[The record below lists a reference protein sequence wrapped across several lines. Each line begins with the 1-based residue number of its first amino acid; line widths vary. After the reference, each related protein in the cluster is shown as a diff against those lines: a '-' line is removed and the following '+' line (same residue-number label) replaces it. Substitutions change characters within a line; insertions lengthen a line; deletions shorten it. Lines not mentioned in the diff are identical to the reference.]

1 MHSINAA
8 QKAAAMPPASTGAQ
22 KAKRAQ
28 SLAVG
33 PEGER
38 LRTHMLT
45 AACLRRRIG
54 DPNLG
59 HESISMDFFLS
70 TPTQTVTFGP
80 FASGRWRCPKMMDGV
95 VLICGRPGAV
105 D

>member
-59 HESISMDFFLS
+59 HESTSPWTFFCLRRRKRS
-70 TPTQTVTFGP
+70 LLVRLHRAAGD
-80 FASGRWRCPKMMDGV
+80 ALR
-95 VLICGRPGAV
+95 
-105 D
+105 